1 MHNLFSTIILV
12 FMLFFATQGALQS
25 MEEVQD
31 IEMKPYKGGQFVDAD
46 YDFLEKGERK
56 QIVVDL
62 LSQECLKRAEQLA
75 QLSEP
80 PTKKWDDVSE
90 DVWYLV
96 TKRLPRVDQYS
107 LRLTNLFFSQVV
119 ARVIFGD
126 EIDLNPEMGLGLP
139 LKKYLAAIYRLNGKL
154 DTVRDGMRVAYHRA
168 ICERIKVLAQLRY
181 GLKWADRKDFYSLAS
196 KYHIPI
202 VEDTWAEKLR
212 AYQFWYFYSD
222 TCPLRNLFL
231 FSAFFAVT
239 GSIIGEWALMPA
251 RVPGHCKSPYF
262 VPIFSERNTMATS
275 YGYLDKGILTGI
287 TMVPILASTI
297 YFMVIQ
303 IPVNRPFNDACFR
316 PDLKKTVSQGIAFV
330 QGRPE
335 RAKARSKTR
344 ILDLSV
350 TVQLIA
356 LMPIIR

>member
-168 ICERIKVLAQLRY
+168 ILFSCLKISHTHSGGHLGRKVK
-181 GLKWADRKDFYSLAS
+181 GL
-196 KYHIPI
+196 PI
-202 VEDTWAEKLR
+202 LV
-212 AYQFWYFYSD
+212 
-222 TCPLRNLFL
+222 FL
-231 FSAFFAVT
+231 FRHLS
-239 GSIIGEWALMPA
+239 SS
-251 RVPGHCKSPYF
+251 KF
-262 VPIFSERNTMATS
+262 VSF
-275 YGYLDKGILTGI
+275 
-287 TMVPILASTI
+287 
-297 YFMVIQ
+297 
-303 IPVNRPFNDACFR
+303 
-316 PDLKKTVSQGIAFV
+316 
-330 QGRPE
+330 
-335 RAKARSKTR
+335 
-344 ILDLSV
+344 
-350 TVQLIA
+350 
-356 LMPIIR
+356 